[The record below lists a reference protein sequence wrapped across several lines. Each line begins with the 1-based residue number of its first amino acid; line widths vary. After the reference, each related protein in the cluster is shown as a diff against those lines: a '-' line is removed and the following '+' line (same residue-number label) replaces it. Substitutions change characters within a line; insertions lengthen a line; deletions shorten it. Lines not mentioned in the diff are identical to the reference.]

1 MGLGD
6 GSPDKL
12 IKVLKNLIV
21 MLVRRRGA
29 PALELP
35 SKFIHSTLMI
45 SKSPLKLIPKDLCHQ
60 FSFHL
65 TNMST
70 SVVDV
75 KLLQKVIAKKRATH
89 HESYQVGMFHNVV
102 QQGLCPSSSGM
113 GQPALAALAR
123 AILNLISKHF

>member
-1 MGLGD
+1 MGLDD

-12 IKVLKNLIV
+12 TKVLKNLIV

-75 KLLQKVIAKKRATH
+75 KLLQKVIAKNEPPIMSHTKWERST
-89 HESYQVGMFHNVV
+89 M
-102 QQGLCPSSSGM
+102 LCNKVS
-113 GQPALAALAR
+113 ALAALAWV
-123 AILNLISKHF
+123 NLPWLPWQEQS